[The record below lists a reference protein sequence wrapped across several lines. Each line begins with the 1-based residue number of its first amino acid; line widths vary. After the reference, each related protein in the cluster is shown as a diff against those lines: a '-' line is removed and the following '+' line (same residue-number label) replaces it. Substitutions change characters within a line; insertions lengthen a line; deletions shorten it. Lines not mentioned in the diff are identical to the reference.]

1 MMATEITHRQSYRR
15 RHPAAYEQMRKRFRW
30 QVPPRYNIA
39 ADVLDKHEPSRPAM
53 YWEDWQGNER
63 SLTFGEMQALTNQTA
78 NALRAHGVAE
88 GDRVAVML
96 PPLPEAAAVFLATYK
111 LGAILL
117 SLSILY
123 GDDAI
128 AHRLRDCSAKVIVT
142 DAGNRERIDR
152 IRDELPELERV
163 LVLDE
168 EFGRRV
174 AHASDRC
181 QTLDTPADQPAQIY
195 YTSGTTGLAKGIVHA
210 HRYLLAHAEF
220 ELVHDVRD
228 DEVFHST
235 GEWAW
240 IAGIVPGILGP
251 WRFGAPIAVFARK
264 GGYDPQQ
271 TLYVLEKYDVRNLFA
286 TPTALRAMAALGD
299 IGDLHPGISL
309 RHACA
314 AGEPLNPEVIKW
326 FTRQF
331 GIPVMDFYG
340 LSESYPLCANYPTME
355 IRPGSMGKPTPGW
368 EVVLLDDDE
377 RPVPVGQN
385 GEICLRARSNPHYP
399 LGYWNRPEEGE
410 RIFGGEWFHTRD
422 VACED
427 EDGYIWYEGRND
439 DVIISAGYRIGP
451 FEVESALVAHPQVVE
466 AAAVASPDP
475 LRGHIVKAFV
485 RVLPDVEATDELARE
500 IQSFV
505 RERLSAY
512 GYPRAIEFVD
522 DLPKTLTGKIRRIDL
537 RNLEESR
544 ATPH

>member
-1 MMATEITHRQSYRR
+1 MAGEVAHARSHRRWQ
-15 RHPAAYEQMRKRFRW
+15 PAPYDEMCRTFRW
-30 QVPPRYNIA
+30 EVPLRYNIA

-53 YWEDWQGNER
+53 FWEDWQGNER
-63 SLTFGEMQALTNQTA
+63 TLTFGDMQALTNRTA

-96 PPLPEAAAVFLATYK
+96 PPVPEAAATFLATYK

-128 AHRLRDCSAKVIVT
+128 VHRLRDCSAKVIVT
-142 DAGNRERIDR
+142 DAANRDRIER
-152 IRDELPELERV
+152 IRDGLPELEHL
-163 LVLDE
+163 LVVDE
-168 EFGRRV
+168 EFGRYV
-174 AHASDRC
+174 EQASDRC
-181 QTLDTPADQPAQIY
+181 ETLDTPADQAAQIY

-210 HRYLLAHAEF
+210 HRYLIAHNEF

-264 GGYDPQQ
+264 GGYDPEQ
-271 TLYVLEKYDVRNLFA
+271 TLHVLQKHKVKNLFA

-299 IGDLHPGISL
+299 VSDRYPGISL
-309 RHACA
+309 RIACA
-314 AGEPLNPEVIKW
+314 AGEPLNPEVISW

-331 GIPVMDFYG
+331 GLPVMDFYG
-340 LSESYPLCANYPTME
+340 LSESYPLCANFPTME

-368 EVVLLDDDE
+368 DVALLDEDE
-377 RPVPVGQN
+377 QPVPPGEA
-385 GEICLRARSNPHYP
+385 GEICLRARTNPHYP
-399 LGYWNRPEEGE
+399 LGYWDREDDS
-410 RIFGGEWFHTRD
+410 RHIFGGDWFHTRD
-422 VACED
+422 VARED
-427 EDGYIWYEGRND
+427 DDGYVWYDGRND

-451 FEVESALVAHPQVVE
+451 FEVESALVAHPKIVE
-466 AAAVASPDP
+466 AAAVASPDA

-485 RVLPDVEATDELARE
+485 CVMPGVEATDELARE
-500 IQSFV
+500 IQLFV

-512 GYPRAIEFVD
+512 AYPRAIEFVD
-522 DLPKTLTGKIRRIDL
+522 DLPKTLTGKIRRIEL
-537 RNLEESR
+537 REREAKR
-544 ATPH
+544 ATRTE